1 MKTAIVVG
9 ATGLIGS
16 TLLHQLLADDRYAR
30 VKTPVRKST
39 GRQNAKLE
47 EHVVDF
53 DRLADYPDAFTGD
66 ELFVCLGTTLKTA
79 GSAEARRRVDRDL
92 VIAVAEA
99 AQGRVKRIAVVSS
112 VGADAASGNAYLRDK
127 GEMEAAVAAMDYE
140 KVVLVQP
147 SFFYGNRK
155 ENRFGERIG
164 IAVAQLLGSLLG
176 KYEALPAGKVAA
188 AMVKQLNQPSGK
200 VVRVGVGEMK
210 KVAG

>member
-9 ATGLIGS
+9 STGLIGS

-30 VKTPVRKST
+30 VKTPVRKPT

-66 ELFVCLGTTLKTA
+66 DFFVCLGTTLKTA

-92 VIAVAEA
+92 VIAVAKA
-99 AQGRVKRIAVVSS
+99 AEGRAKRIAVVSS
-112 VGADAASGNAYLRDK
+112 VGADARSGNAYLRDK
-127 GEMEAAVAAMDYE
+127 GEMEEAVAATDYE
-140 KVVLVQP
+140 KVVFVQP
-147 SFFYGNRK
+147 SFFYGNRT
-155 ENRFGERIG
+155 EARLGERIG
-164 IAVAQLLGSLLG
+164 IAVTKLLGSLLG
-176 KYEALPAGKVAA
+176 EYEALPAEKVAA
-188 AMVKQLNQPSGK
+188 AMVRRLNQPGGK
-200 VVRVGVGEMK
+200 VVLVGVREMK